1 MFFDNNVYYRFVDL
15 CRTAGITVPI
25 IPGLKP
31 LSTAKQVELLP
42 QSFSLD
48 IPRELTEEIA
58 KADGDKEAV
67 YEIGT
72 EWCAAQCADLLR
84 HGVPAVHFY
93 TMGKP
98 RNISAIMRK
107 CF

>member
-1 MFFDNNVYYRFVDL
+1 MPRGKLWILSDGY
-15 CRTAGITVPI
+15 CKE
-25 IPGLKP
+25 IPE
-31 LSTAKQVELLP
+31 AM
-42 QSFSLD
+42 
-48 IPRELTEEIA
+48 R
-58 KADGDKEAV
+58 ADSRGNATGKKEAI